1 MSSLAHAEQYL
12 IEEFSVNKKF
22 VPDSS
27 RCWNEMTGNKNGIIK
42 IVIVNMLYH
51 FLENKNNNKIIR
63 TIIQVFNVKR
73 VMGEVSSNLGV
84 S

>member
-1 MSSLAHAEQYL
+1 MSSLAQPEQYL
-12 IEEFSVNKKF
+12 IDKFSVNKKF

-51 FLENKNNNKIIR
+51 FLENKKKIII
-63 TIIQVFNVKR
+63 TIMQVFNVKR
-73 VMGEVSSNLGV
+73 VTGKVSSNLCV